1 MAKTKLPA
9 LKNIPPKTDRELK
22 IALDSIKE
30 ALEVRLGQRGDP
42 LDRAVTLRELEDS
55 GIVKVKNKKLGVT
68 GGITTPPGGGGIT
81 TPPPAPSTLEASAAF
96 TTITL
101 SWTKASYGNHA
112 YSEVWRSQANDLG
125 GAVRVA
131 TTNAFVYTDEVG
143 YNSEQYYWVRYV
155 SATDVVGPWN
165 DVEGTSA
172 TTAAD
177 VGTVMQQLSEELAN
191 LPGFTN
197 LQNDMQVVVDGN
209 TSSLASAL
217 GTLDTAV
224 DTAQTAANSA
234 ASDAATAQT
243 AANNA
248 QSTANSASS
257 AAAAAQSTANSAATA
272 ASTAAT
278 ASTRVIKSTSA
289 PTQRDDGSAIQA
301 HDIWVDTDDN
311 NQVYA
316 RNSSNNGWEKSRD
329 ATLVSTVGSTS
340 FTGTTLTGAMASAQS
355 SIITINST
363 NTSQGTAITNLENTV
378 NDSSTGVAA
387 TASALSTL
395 TTRVTNTENATT
407 TNTSDITALENTV
420 NDSSTGVSALNSALS
435 SLSSTVTAQGNSIT
449 TNATDITA
457 LENTVNDS
465 STGVAANSS
474 AIGTLQSTVTTQG
487 NSITTNASD
496 ITALENTVNDSSTG
510 VAATSSALSSLT
522 STVTTQGNS
531 ISTNSSNITALQ
543 NTVNDSSSGV
553 AALNTAVSGLQST
566 VTTQGNNITTNA
578 TDITALESALTGYT
592 GSNAVSTAISGLQSQ
607 ITANDGDITSN
618 ANSITSLNTSLNTL
632 DTLVDT
638 KGRTFAQDDVPTS
651 TAIGDLWID
660 TNDSNK
666 LYVSEAVGAD
676 QVTSGE
682 WVLVRDTGIAANSS
696 AISTLQSTT
705 STQGNSITTNASNIT
720 SLQNALSGYTGSGA
734 VSTALSSLQSQITA
748 NDGDISSTS
757 SSLTNL
763 TNTVNTIN
771 GDYATG
777 TALTALTSRVST
789 NEGDITSIN
798 SDITTLNSSL
808 STLDTLV
815 DTKARTFVG
824 SSAPTATAVGDLWIN
839 TSSNE
844 NKLYRAEAVGADQ
857 ITSGEWVLVRD
868 SGIATNASAI
878 SSLNSTVTS
887 QGSTI
892 TSQSSSITALQNALS
907 GYTSSGAVS
916 TAISG
921 LDSRITANDGDITA
935 INSDIT
941 SLESTVNTING
952 DYATAT
958 ALNSL
963 STTVTT
969 QGNSISSNAS
979 NISNLTTSVGNNSSS
994 VTSLQQAIANGTSA
1008 QAAYG
1013 VAVNANGA
1021 VAGMYLMVDSSGNEQ
1036 NNTSTSNIIFEA
1048 NQVTIR
1054 NPHGS
1059 NVTPFTVLTSTDSN
1073 GNPAGVYIDTAFIKD
1088 AAISAAQIGTVNADT
1103 ITTGDMSAARI
1114 TSGTMDAARISGGV
1128 IQSTDLSTNGSTTI
1142 HGGNIITNTISANAI
1157 NASFIQASDLGAS
1170 GSTTI
1175 DGSRITTGQISA
1187 DRIDV
1192 EDLILP
1198 TINKKVTGGVIGGF
1212 ANNDMRLAQVG
1223 EIGTERGIYMG
1234 YVRVFGG
1241 SGQVKTLSI
1250 AIGDG
1255 TYSSSGSGTQL
1266 SGAADAY
1273 TNGPTNTTLPMLD
1286 TGGIQYHS
1294 NRAEAWA
1301 GIGRF
1306 ENTYAVAQISV
1317 TFKKISANTIPTR
1330 LYIHAQGDGGTR
1342 YLSSVEYSFQRLA
1355 LNQPEQFTF
1364 NDVTNNMQFNT
1375 VMYSNTITLAGSGFI
1390 SGTATLTGHN
1400 TRAMSING
1408 GSYQQTPATVSVGD
1422 TIRLKVTSGSL
1433 QNGVTRSATLNIQG
1447 VTETFSVTNQ
1457 GSFGG
1462 M

>member
-55 GIVKVKNKKLGVT
+55 GIVKVKNKKLGVA
-68 GGITTPPGGGGIT
+68 GGITTPPGEGGSLV
-81 TPPPAPSTLEASAAF
+81 PPPAPSTLEASAAF

-112 YSEVWRSQANDLG
+112 YSEIWRSQANELG

-155 SATDVVGPWN
+155 SASNVTGPYN

-172 TTAAD
+172 TTATD
-177 VGTVMQQLSEELAN
+177 VGAVMQQLSEELAN
-191 LPGFTN
+191 LPGFAD
-197 LQNDMQVVVDGN
+197 LQDDMQVVVDGN

-257 AAAAAQSTANSAATA
+257 AAAAAQTSANNAVTGATQ
-272 ASTAAT
+272 
-278 ASTRVIKSTSA
+278 VIRATSA
-289 PTQRDDGSAIQA
+289 PTTRSDGSALQG

-340 FTGTTLTGAMASAQS
+340 FSGTTLTGAMASAQS

-407 TNTSDITALENTV
+407 TNAS
-420 NDSSTGVSALNSALS
+420 
-435 SLSSTVTAQGNSIT
+435 
-449 TNATDITA
+449 DITA

-474 AIGTLQSTVTTQG
+474 AINTLQSTVTTQG

-531 ISTNSSNITALQ
+531 ISTNSSSITALQ

-607 ITANDGDITSN
+607 ITANDGDITAN
-618 ANSITSLNTSLNTL
+618 ANSVTSLTTSLN
-632 DTLVDT
+632 
-638 KGRTFAQDDVPTS
+638 
-651 TAIGDLWID
+651 
-660 TNDSNK
+660 
-666 LYVSEAVGAD
+666 
-676 QVTSGE
+676 
-682 WVLVRDTGIAANSS
+682 
-696 AISTLQSTT
+696 
-705 STQGNSITTNASNIT
+705 
-720 SLQNALSGYTGSGA
+720 
-734 VSTALSSLQSQITA
+734 
-748 NDGDISSTS
+748 
-757 SSLTNL
+757 
-763 TNTVNTIN
+763 
-771 GDYATG
+771 
-777 TALTALTSRVST
+777 
-789 NEGDITSIN
+789 
-798 SDITTLNSSL
+798 
-808 STLDTLV
+808 TLDTLV

-824 SSAPTATAVGDLWIN
+824 TSAPTATAVGDLWIN

-868 SGIATNASAI
+868 SGIATNSSAI
-878 SSLNSTVTS
+878 STLQSTTTTQGNS
-887 QGSTI
+887 I
-892 TSQSSSITALQNALS
+892 TTNSSSITSLQNALS

-916 TAISG
+916 SAISS
-921 LDSRITANDGDITA
+921 LDSRITSNDGDITS
-935 INSDIT
+935 ISSDIT
-941 SLESTVNTING
+941 ALENTVNDSSTG
-952 DYATAT
+952 VS
-958 ALNSL
+958 ALNSAL
-963 STTVTT
+963 SSLTSTVTT
-969 QGNSISSNAS
+969 QGNNITTNANDITALESTVNDSSTGVAATATGLSSLTTTVNTNAGNITTNSNDITALENTVNDASTGVAATSSALNALETGTVATNTGNISTNAGAITSINSAINDSSTGLSANASAISAIDTRVTQTEGDISSQATSISGLN
-979 NISNLTTSVGNNSSS
+979 TSVGNNSSS

-1073 GNPAGVYIDTAFIKD
+1073 GNAAGVYIDTAFIKD
-1088 AAISAAQIGTVNADT
+1088 GAIQNAQIGNLSAGK
-1103 ITTGDMSAARI
+1103 ITTGGMNAARI
-1114 TSGTMDAARISGGV
+1114 TAGTIDAARIDASF
-1128 IQSTDLSTNGSTTI
+1128 IQSTDLSTSGSTTI
-1142 HGGNIITNTISANAI
+1142 HGANITTGTIDAARI
-1157 NASFIQASDLGAS
+1157 DASFIQSTDLGS
-1170 GSTTI
+1170 GGSTVI
-1175 DGSRITTGQISA
+1175 DGSRISTGQISA

-1212 ANNDMRLAQVG
+1212 VNNDMRLAQIG

-1241 SGQVKTLSI
+1241 NGQVKTLSI

-1255 TYSSSGSGTQL
+1255 TYSTSGSGTQM

-1273 TNGPTNTTLPMLD
+1273 DNNPNTGTLPMAD
-1286 TGGIQYHS
+1286 TGGLQYHS
-1294 NRAEAWA
+1294 NRAEYWA
-1301 GIGRF
+1301 GIARF
-1306 ENTYAVAQISV
+1306 ESTTAIAQISV
-1317 TFKKISANTIPTR
+1317 TFKKISANTIPTH

-1342 YLSSVEYSFQRLA
+1342 FLTSVEYSFQRLA

-1364 NDVTNNMQFNT
+1364 TDITNNVQFNT
-1375 VMYSNTITLAGSGFI
+1375 VMFSNTITLSGSGFV

-1408 GSYQQTPATVSVGD
+1408 GAYQQTPATVSVGD
-1422 TIRLKVTSGSL
+1422 TIRLKVTSGQTS
-1433 QNGVTRSATLNIQG
+1433 NGIVRSATLTIQG
-1447 VTETFSVTNQ
+1447 VTETFSVTNT
-1457 GSFGG
+1457 GTFGG